1 MHVPPEIHIGS
12 HFSFE
17 RNLTDSGIGIEASP
31 VANASATVPNQHQK
45 QLPLTFLC
53 ESHHHHNRPF
63 INNIIYTL

>member
-17 RNLTDSGIGIEASP
+17 RNFDSWIGIEASP

-53 ESHHHHNRPF
+53 ESPPP
-63 INNIIYTL
+63 